1 MATTINEN
9 NEKPLF
15 ELKETQ
21 EYKLIFQRVVKT
33 QGKTKKQITSIVNQL
48 PTATVHVMSEED
60 FQRLKKIEEKLE
72 SKIFIVKEKN
82 SIREAIFK
90 FLEL

>member
-1 MATTINEN
+1 MATTINEK

-21 EYKLIFQRVVKT
+21 EDKLIFQRVVKT
-33 QGKTKKQITSIVNQL
+33 HGKTKKQITSIVNQL

-60 FQRLKKIEEKLE
+60 FQRLKKIEAELN
-72 SKIFIVKEKN
+72 SKIVFVKEKN
-82 SIREAIFK
+82 SLKKAIFK

>member
-21 EYKLIFQRVVKT
+21 EDKLIFQRVVKT

-60 FQRLKKIEEKLE
+60 FQRLKKIEEELN
-72 SKIFIVKEKN
+72 SKIVFVKEKN
-82 SIREAIFK
+82 SFKEAIFK